1 MLYNNIV
8 EAIGNTPLIK
18 LNGLDEEMANVYVK
32 LESRNPS
39 GSVKDRPVRAILE
52 NMLETDAIQEGG
64 VIVEPTSGNTGIALA
79 AAGAALGLKVVL
91 VMPESMSIERRKLMT
106 AYGAEIVLTG
116 EGGMATAAKKAQEI
130 ADERQG
136 LIFGQFTNQ
145 LNPQSHEETT
155 AKEILADLNQVD
167 GFVAGFGTGGT
178 VTGVSKVLK
187 ANNSD
192 TLVWALEPKDSPL
205 ISQGKAG
212 GHKIQGIGANFV
224 PEVLNL
230 EHIDEVKVVANED
243 AINTAVATAKEQG
256 ILAGISS
263 GANIFMALQM
273 AKELG
278 KGKNVVTIVADTGE
292 RYLSSG
298 IFGNEGE

>member
-136 LIFGQFTNQ
+136 LIFGQFTNP

-178 VTGVSKVLK
+178 VSGVSKELK
-187 ANNSD
+187 ANNPD

-224 PEVLNL
+224 PDVLNL

>member
-1 MLYNNIV
+1 M
-8 EAIGNTPLIK
+8 
-18 LNGLDEEMANVYVK
+18 
-32 LESRNPS
+32 
-39 GSVKDRPVRAILE
+39 
-52 NMLETDAIQEGG
+52 
-64 VIVEPTSGNTGIALA
+64 
-79 AAGAALGLKVVL
+79 
-91 VMPESMSIERRKLMT
+91 
-106 AYGAEIVLTG
+106 
-116 EGGMATAAKKAQEI
+116 
-130 ADERQG
+130 
-136 LIFGQFTNQ
+136 
-145 LNPQSHEETT
+145 
-155 AKEILADLNQVD
+155 
-167 GFVAGFGTGGT
+167 
-178 VTGVSKVLK
+178 LK
-187 ANNSD
+187 ANNPD

-224 PEVLNL
+224 PDVLNL

>member
-1 MLYNNIV
+1 MLYNTIV

>member
-18 LNGLDEEMANVYVK
+18 LNGLDEEMANIYVK

-52 NMLETDAIQEGG
+52 NMLETNAIQEGG

-130 ADERQG
+130 AEERQG

-187 ANNSD
+187 ANNPD

-224 PEVLNL
+224 PDVLNL